1 METYTCHP
9 RQNCGE
15 LEDSLGYIARHSLKK
30 TKQNKQ
36 NTQRQRDVDWGGS
49 DGLGLRP

>member
-30 TKQNKQ
+30 RNKI
-36 NTQRQRDVDWGGS
+36 NKIHRGKGMWTGEGVMA
-49 DGLGLRP
+49 